1 MYIGT
6 NCNSLILLIKK
17 PSFASFFVGHFMDW
31 LISRNGLFYLWYGIF
46 FRLGG
51 VCLGILSCD
60 GRGNLVSDFRRK
72 IGGNNLLLG
81 RSF

>member
-17 PSFASFFVGHFMDW
+17 PSFASFLLVILWIGSYQEMVFFTYGMEFFSGWGH
-31 LISRNGLFYLWYGIF
+31 
-46 FRLGG
+46 